1 MTGAWPREVSDL
13 PTVRVF
19 SLAKK
24 LGLRSEALIAA
35 LEQMGMTG
43 VTAATAI
50 EETAVQAVVE
60 LLAEQ
65 AKHAREE
72 AEAKAAAEVAAAPP
86 VVKEEAPAEAV
97 EEAEEWVEEPRVG
110 RRGPEPVV
118 GIAELER
125 HVRELQ
131 QSGPAARAEGTYAL
145 AREARRAR
153 GERPAGAV
161 DAPPIV
167 TILGH
172 VDHGKTTLLDTLRHT
187 AVAAGEHGG
196 ITQHIGASEL
206 EHNGQRIV
214 FIDTPGHKAFTAMRA
229 RGAQV
234 TDIAVL
240 IVAANDGVMPQ
251 TVEAIDHARAA
262 GVPIIVAVNKIDLPD
277 ADATRVKQQ
286 LLEHNIVPEEWGGQE
301 IVVEISALT
310 GLGLDNLLDTILLVA
325 EMEQLWV
332 EPEAPFT
339 GVVIES
345 SLDPAQG
352 ALATV
357 LVRSGSIKVGD
368 VVVAGGAYGRVR
380 RLRDWRGRSVKEMEA
395 GRPVSI
401 VGLSEPP
408 EAGEIVR
415 AAANPKEARAQAEEY
430 RQTARQRELRGVAE
444 VQLQELYRGLHLG
457 ETKTLNLVLKADVS
471 GTLQALESSLMQLSK
486 VLPEVDVD
494 IVASGIG
501 DVTESDVV
509 LAQASGAIVIGYN
522 VLADD
527 HVLRVAAD
535 HRTEVRIYN
544 VIYQILED
552 IEKAAAGMLEPVY
565 EEQFI
570 GRAMVLQLFRISR
583 LGVIAGSRVTDGKM
597 QRGARIEV
605 KRAGEVVYGG
615 KLSSLRHLKDD
626 VATVEAPNECG
637 LLVSDWRGWQE
648 NDIVE
653 AYAQVEVERKPVAA
667 LAE

>member
-1 MTGAWPREVSDL
+1 M

-19 SLAKK
+19 ALAKK

-35 LEQMGMTG
+35 LEQMGVPGLTP
-43 VTAATAI
+43 AAAI
-50 EETAVQAVVE
+50 EEATVTAVVE

-72 AEAKAAAEVAAAPP
+72 VEAKAAAAAAAAPP
-86 VVKEEAPAEAV
+86 PAPEPEPEEAA
-97 EEAEEWVEEPRVG
+97 EEAGEALPEPRVG
-110 RRGPEPVV
+110 RRGAEPVQ

-125 HVRELQ
+125 HIRELQ
-131 QSGPAARAEGTYAL
+131 SVETVASPDGTLPL
-145 AREARRAR
+145 AREARRQR
-153 GERPAGAV
+153 GERPPGAV

-206 EHNGQRIV
+206 DHNGKRIV

-240 IVAANDGVMPQ
+240 VVAANDGVMPQ
-251 TVEAIDHARAA
+251 TVEAINHARAA
-262 GVPIIVAVNKIDLPD
+262 GVPIIIAVNKIDLD
-277 ADATRVKQQ
+277 NADPTRVKQQ
-286 LLEHNIVPEEWGGQE
+286 LLEHHLVPEEWGGQE
-301 IVVEISALT
+301 IVVELSALT
-310 GLGLDNLLDTILLVA
+310 GLGLDDLLETITLVA

-332 EPEAPFT
+332 LPDAPFT

-345 SLDPAQG
+345 SLDPQQG

-357 LVRSGSIKVGD
+357 LVRSGKIKVGD
-368 VVVAGGAYGRVR
+368 VVMAGGAYGRVR

-408 EAGEIVR
+408 DSGEVVR
-415 AAANPKEARAQAEEY
+415 TAATPKDARTQADDY
-430 RQTARQRELRGVAE
+430 RMAARQRDLRGVAE

-457 ETKTLNLVLKADVS
+457 ETKSLNLVLKADVS

-486 VLPEVDVD
+486 ILPEVEVD
-494 IVASGIG
+494 IVAGGIG

-527 HVLRVAAD
+527 HVMRVAVD
-535 HRTEVRIYN
+535 HHTEVRLYN

-552 IEKAAAGMLEPVY
+552 IEKAAAGMLEPIY

-570 GRAMVLQLFRISR
+570 GRAMVLQLFKISR
-583 LGVIAGSRVTDGKM
+583 LGVIAGSRVTDGRM

-605 KRAGEVVYGG
+605 KRRGEVVYSG
-615 KLSSLRHLKDD
+615 KLGSLKHIKDD
-626 VATVEAPNECG
+626 VATIEAPGECG
-637 LLVSDWRGWQE
+637 LLVSDWRGWEE

-653 AYAQVEVERKPVAA
+653 AYAQVEVERKLVTASA
-667 LAE
+667 D

>member
-1 MTGAWPREVSDL
+1 
-13 PTVRVF
+13 
-19 SLAKK
+19 
-24 LGLRSEALIAA
+24 LGLRSEALLAA
-35 LEQMGMTG
+35 LEQMGVPGLTPAAALEEAT
-43 VTAATAI
+43 VT
-50 EETAVQAVVE
+50 AVVE

-72 AEAKAAAEVAAAPP
+72 AEAKAAAEAAAAPP
-86 VVKEEAPAEAV
+86 KHEEAPEEAA
-97 EEAEEWVEEPRVG
+97 EEAEEAFVEPRVG
-110 RRGPEPVV
+110 RRGGEPVV

-131 QSGPAARAEGTYAL
+131 TAETGAAQEGTYTL
-145 AREARRAR
+145 AREARRQR

-206 EHNGQRIV
+206 EHNGKRIV

-240 IVAANDGVMPQ
+240 VVAANDGVMPQ
-251 TVEAIDHARAA
+251 TVEAIDHAHAA
-262 GVPIIVAVNKIDLPD
+262 GVPIIIAVNKIDLDD
-277 ADATRVKQQ
+277 ADPTRVKQQ
-286 LLEHNIVPEEWGGQE
+286 LLEHHIVPEEWGGQE
-301 IVVEISALT
+301 IVVELSALT
-310 GLGLDNLLDTILLVA
+310 GLGLDDLLDTISLVA

-332 EPEAPFT
+332 LPDAPFT

-357 LVRSGSIKVGD
+357 LVRSGKIKVGD
-368 VVVAGGAYGRVR
+368 VVMAGGAYGRVR
-380 RLRDWRGRSVKEMEA
+380 RLRDWRGRSLKEMEA

-408 EAGEIVR
+408 EAGEVVR
-415 AAANPKEARAQAEEY
+415 TAATPKEARAQAEDY
-430 RQTARQRELRGVAE
+430 RMAARQRDLRGVAE

-457 ETKTLNLVLKADVS
+457 ETKSLNLVLKADVS

-486 VLPEVDVD
+486 VLPEVEVD
-494 IVASGIG
+494 IVAGGIG

-527 HVLRVAAD
+527 HVMRVAAD
-535 HRTEVRIYN
+535 HHTEVRLYN

-552 IEKAAAGMLEPVY
+552 IEKAAAGMLEPIY

-570 GRAMVLQLFRISR
+570 GRAMVLQLFKISR
-583 LGVIAGSRVTDGKM
+583 LGVIAGSRVTDGRM

-605 KRAGEVVYGG
+605 KRRGEVVYAG
-615 KLSSLRHLKDD
+615 KLSSLKHIKDE
-626 VATVEAPNECG
+626 VQTIEAPNECG
-637 LLVSDWRGWQE
+637 LLVSDWRGWEE

-653 AYAQVEVERKPVAA
+653 AYAQVEVERKPVSAQ
-667 LAE
+667 AEYVSPRGAGS